1 MSEDSE
7 LEEGEIRHVFST
19 HSKHDERMKADVD
32 YTALAGPPTA
42 HEYVTII
49 VSQGGKRYKVKAIRD
64 TGSPDTIISS
74 KLAEMLHFKIDPTN
88 ETFGVLGN
96 VSSSYVGTV

>member
-1 MSEDSE
+1 M
-7 LEEGEIRHVFST
+7 
-19 HSKHDERMKADVD
+19 
-32 YTALAGPPTA
+32 
-42 HEYVTII
+42 
-49 VSQGGKRYKVKAIRD
+49 KAIRD